1 MILGHGQ
8 AYPSSDRILDN
19 NPMHVD
25 YIKIYVDGVV
35 EKYKGY
41 PIPPHT
47 MKPEEVTDM
56 GSTQGN
62 FIQWPRKA
70 IKLLNTDSRQ
80 ESDAYHQQ
88 PPPDYS
94 ECYMPAPPDEGHMEF
109 QEEVNTGVSFMDLL
123 NIEIP
128 IPPSHNKDV
137 ADPKVIETAPTRPVR
152 SEHVPIPHVST
163 EPVPT
168 QPVSTE
174 PVLAPLVSTE
184 PVLAPRGSTEPVR
197 TTPVSKPKKKNT
209 NIAKLLRKV
218 KKRRPENIY
227 RLVEELA
234 LKANESATVAVT
246 SPNGMYKEPEVEHVE
261 IKELM
266 NLSLDKWAELGTL
279 NWYIMY
285 LYALGEINSLNKTAY
300 FNPHYI
306 ALNAIEANENL
317 AINHIKSVMKYHKK
331 RQYFMAPYLAG
342 Y

>member
-19 NPMHVD
+19 SPMHVD

-35 EKYKGY
+35 EKYNGY
-41 PIPPHT
+41 PILSHT

-70 IKLLNTDSRQ
+70 IK
-80 ESDAYHQQ
+80 
-88 PPPDYS
+88 
-94 ECYMPAPPDEGHMEF
+94 PDEGHMTFQGHMEF
-109 QEEVNTGVSFMDLL
+109 EEEVNTGVSFMDLL

-128 IPPSHNKDV
+128 IQPSHTKDV
-137 ADPKVIETAPTRPVR
+137 ADPKVIETAPLCLFV
-152 SEHVPIPHVST
+152 
-163 EPVPT
+163 
-168 QPVSTE
+168 
-174 PVLAPLVSTE
+174 
-184 PVLAPRGSTEPVR
+184 
-197 TTPVSKPKKKNT
+197 
-209 NIAKLLRKV
+209 V

-227 RLVEELA
+227 RSVEELE

-261 IKELM
+261 IKELI

-279 NWYIMY
+279 NWYNMY
-285 LYALGEINSLNKTAY
+285 LYALVEINSLNKTAY

-306 ALNAIEANENL
+306 ALNTIEANENL
-317 AINHIKSVMKYHKK
+317 AINHIKFVMKYHKK
-331 RQYFMAPYLAG
+331 RKYFMAPYLAG
-342 Y
+342 H